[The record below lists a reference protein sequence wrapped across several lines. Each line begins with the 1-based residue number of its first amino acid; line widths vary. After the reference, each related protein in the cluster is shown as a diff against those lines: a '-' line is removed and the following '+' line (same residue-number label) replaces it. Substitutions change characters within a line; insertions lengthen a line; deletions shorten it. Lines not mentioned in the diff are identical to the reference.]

1 MKRAIGIFLK
11 GIIIGF
17 ISIAIPGLSASTIA
31 IALGLY
37 FLLIDSISSIFSN
50 FKKSISF
57 LVPIMLGFGVGSVIG
72 ATLVSKL
79 YMKYPLPVTAIIIGF
94 VVGSIPEMIRE
105 IKETKAKKRNILI
118 TCIIIA
124 AVIVYST
131 LAFNGKPIDFD
142 DMELYEYFV
151 LAAVGLVTSTTLV
164 IPGVDF
170 AMILLS
176 FGYYYAIIGTINN
189 LTSAT
194 AVTHNLTVLGIYLVS
209 YGVGAFFVSLLIKKA
224 IGNHEAQFK
233 YANLGFVIV
242 APIVVVQKSILN
254 NPEFAENQ
262 SLYASNSQVL
272 IAVILFVVG
281 YLLMYLFNKY
291 NSEYDLRDEINKK
304 RNHWRFYFTIGRS
317 PIKAI
322 KILRRLNYY
331 KKHKDEYTFEE
342 RYKVFAD
349 SVLTINKS
357 ARAYPKVF
365 GMENIPDG
373 TKLFISNHQGK
384 FDGLAICEALHDT
397 PFSFVA
403 DSAMINYPFYNV
415 TPELINVKLVA
426 KGAYKE
432 NYDAIMRMGEE
443 LAGGMNHLAFPEGG
457 YKDNNNTLREF
468 RSGCLKPAYM
478 AKCVIVPICLYDTW
492 KVFGKSSFRKI
503 YPEVHF
509 LKPIYYEEYKDLD
522 RKELCELIKERI
534 NEKLIEIK
542 KEKNELVEEERENEV
557 LIGQQEN
564 KQ

>member
-1 MKRAIGIFLK
+1 MRRAIGIFLK

-17 ISIAIPGLSASTIA
+17 ISLAIPGLSASTIA

-37 FLLIDSISSIFSN
+37 FLLIDSISSIFTN
-50 FKKSISF
+50 FRKSISF
-57 LVPIMLGFGVGSVIG
+57 LIPIMLGFGVGSIIG
-72 ATLVSKL
+72 ATIVSKL
-79 YMKYPLPVTAIIIGF
+79 YAKYPLPVTAIIIGF

-118 TCIIIA
+118 TVIIMA
-124 AVIVYST
+124 GVIVFST

-142 DMELYEYFV
+142 DMEFYEYIV

-189 LTSAT
+189 ITSLTDI
-194 AVTHNLTVLGIYLVS
+194 THNLTVLGIYLVS
-209 YGVGAFFVSLLIKKA
+209 YGIGAFFVSLLIKKA
-224 IGNHEAQFK
+224 IGSHEAQFK

-254 NPEFAENQ
+254 NPDFAENQ
-262 SLYASNSQVL
+262 SIYASNSQVL

-349 SVLTINKS
+349 AVLTINKS
-357 ARAYPKVF
+357 ARAYPKAF
-365 GMENIPDG
+365 GLENIPEG
-373 TKLFISNHQGK
+373 TKLFVSSHQGK
-384 FDGLAICEALHDT
+384 FDGLAICEVLHDT
-397 PFSFVA
+397 PFSFIA

-415 TPELINVKLVA
+415 TPDLINVKLVT

-432 NYDAIMRMGEE
+432 NYDAVMRMGEE
-443 LAGGMNHLAFPEGG
+443 LSNGMNHLAFPEGG
-457 YKDNNNTLREF
+457 YKDNNNNLREF
-468 RSGCLKPAYM
+468 HAGCLKPAYM

-522 RKELCELIKERI
+522 RKELAELIKSRI

-542 KEKNELVEEERENEV
+542 KEKNEYKEEENEV
-557 LIGQQEN
+557 LTSQQEHT
-564 KQ
+564 QQ